1 MNVNATLIINMIFFA
16 AFVWFCM
23 KFVWPHIMS
32 AIKERQDKIAEGLAA
47 SERSQKDLELAQEKA
62 AELLREAKQQSAE
75 IVDSAKKRHAEIVDS
90 AKDDARSEAEKIKN
104 GAMDEIEQEVNRARE
119 QLRSKVAT
127 LAVAGA
133 EKVIERNI
141 DEAANNDLFE
151 KLVKEL

>member
-23 KFVWPHIMS
+23 KFVWPHIIS

-62 AELLREAKQQSAE
+62 SELLREAKQQSAE

-90 AKDDARSEAEKIKN
+90 AKDDARSEADKIKS
-104 GAMDEIEQEVNRARE
+104 GAMAEIEQEVNRARE

-141 DEAANNDLFE
+141 DAAANNDLFE

>member
-1 MNVNATLIINMIFFA
+1 MNVNLTLIINMIFFA

-23 KFVWPHIMS
+23 KFVWPFITG
-32 AIKERQDKIAEGLAA
+32 AIEERQNKIAEGLAA

-62 AELLREAKQQSAE
+62 AEILREAKSQSAE
-75 IVDSAKKRHAEIVDS
+75 LVDSAKKRHTEIVDS
-90 AKDDARSEAEKIKN
+90 AKDDARAEADKIKS
-104 GAMDEIEQEVNRARE
+104 GAQAEIEQEVNRARE

-141 DEAANNDLFE
+141 DEAANNDMFD
-151 KLVKEL
+151 KLVEDL

>member
-1 MNVNATLIINMIFFA
+1 MSINLTLIFTMIFFIG
-16 AFVWFCM
+16 FVWFCM
-23 KFVWPHIMS
+23 KFVWPPIMA

-62 AELLREAKQQSAE
+62 ADILRDAKGQSAE
-75 IVDSAKKRHAEIVDS
+75 LVDSAKKRHTEIVDS
-90 AKDDARSEAEKIKN
+90 AKDDARTESDKIKA
-104 GAMDEIEQEVNRARE
+104 GARAEIEQEVNRARE

-141 DEAANNDLFE
+141 DEAANNDMFD
-151 KLVKEL
+151 KLVEDL

>member
-1 MNVNATLIINMIFFA
+1 MNVNLTLIINMIFFA

-23 KFVWPHIMS
+23 KFVWPFITG
-32 AIKERQDKIAEGLAA
+32 AIEERQNKIAEGLAA

-62 AELLREAKQQSAE
+62 AEILREAKSQSAE
-75 IVDSAKKRHAEIVDS
+75 LVDSAKKRHTEIVDS
-90 AKDDARSEAEKIKN
+90 AKDDARAEAEKIKS
-104 GAMDEIEQEVNRARE
+104 GAQAEIEQEVNRARE

-141 DEAANNDLFE
+141 DEAANNDMFD
-151 KLVKEL
+151 KLVEDL

>member
-1 MNVNATLIINMIFFA
+1 MNINATLIINMIFFLG
-16 AFVWFCM
+16 FVWFCM
-23 KFVWPHIMS
+23 KFVWPPIMA

-47 SERSQKDLELAQEKA
+47 SERSAKDLELAQAKA
-62 AELLREAKQQSAE
+62 ADLLREAKTQSSE

-90 AKDDARSEAEKIKN
+90 AKDDARTESDKIKN
-104 GAMDEIEQEVNRARE
+104 GAMAEIDQEVNRARE

-141 DEAANNDLFE
+141 DEAANNDLFD
-151 KLVKEL
+151 KLVEEL

>member
-1 MNVNATLIINMIFFA
+1 MNVNLTLIINMIFFA

-23 KFVWPHIMS
+23 KFVWPFITG
-32 AIKERQDKIAEGLAA
+32 AIEERQNKIAEGLAA

-62 AELLREAKQQSAE
+62 AEILREAKSQSAE
-75 IVDSAKKRHAEIVDS
+75 LVDSAKKRHTEIVDS
-90 AKDDARSEAEKIKN
+90 AKDDARTEADKIKS
-104 GAMDEIEQEVNRARE
+104 GAQAEIEQEVNRARE

-141 DEAANNDLFE
+141 DEAANNDMFD
-151 KLVKEL
+151 KLVEDL